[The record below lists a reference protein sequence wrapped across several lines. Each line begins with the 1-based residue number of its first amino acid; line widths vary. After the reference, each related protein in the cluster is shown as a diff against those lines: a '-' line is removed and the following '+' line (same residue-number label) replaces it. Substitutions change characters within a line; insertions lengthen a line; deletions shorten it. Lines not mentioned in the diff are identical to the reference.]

1 MVNITNLFSATR
13 RKTTTRAKPVRENP
27 KRRRLPRTLINVKR
41 QTAASGRRSKKAD
54 SKLKALHP
62 GKRISK
68 NRKIYYETRVNRSDK
83 NRTKRL

>member
-1 MVNITNLFSATR
+1 MATLTKMFGST
-13 RKTTTRAKPVRENP
+13 RKRKKPTPVREFP
-27 KRRRLPRTLINVKR
+27 KRRRLPRTLVNVKR

-68 NRKIYYETRVNRSDK
+68 NRKVYYETRVNRSDK